1 MAIAMGDRR
10 VFSKTPKG
18 TAELAA
24 RSGALSLA
32 QRRLLILVDGLRDV
46 DELAALVPSA
56 LDESLAM
63 LEQGGFISLAG
74 ATADTVQG
82 TPTSIPEAEMTTVQ
96 EARTRAVRAVNEL
109 LGPAADRLA
118 MALEAARSG
127 DELRPLIREAERL
140 VGLAHG
146 AAAAQAFIV
155 GVRRR

>member
-1 MAIAMGDRR
+1 MGDRR
-10 VFSKTPKG
+10 VFGKTPKG

-46 DELAALVPSA
+46 GELAALVPSA
-56 LDESLAM
+56 LEESLAV
-63 LEQGGFISLAG
+63 LEQGGFIALVG

-82 TPTSIPEAEMTTVQ
+82 TPTSIPEAEMTTVA
-96 EARTRAVRAVNEL
+96 EAKTRAVRAVNEL
-109 LGPAADRLA
+109 LGPSADSLA
-118 MALEAARSG
+118 MAIEAARSG

-140 VGLAHG
+140 VTLAHG
-146 AAAAQAFIV
+146 AAAAQAFIL